1 MVISN
6 FTSSGISNVDVA
18 AIATENLEYYGIGHN
33 FTAAIYPQDIEYV
46 VYGEAL
52 DDAMA
57 QDAELRLER
66 N

>member
-1 MVISN
+1 MSI
-6 FTSSGISNVDVA
+6 VA
-18 AIATENLEYYGIGHN
+18 SIATKNLEYYGIGHN

-66 N
+66 NW